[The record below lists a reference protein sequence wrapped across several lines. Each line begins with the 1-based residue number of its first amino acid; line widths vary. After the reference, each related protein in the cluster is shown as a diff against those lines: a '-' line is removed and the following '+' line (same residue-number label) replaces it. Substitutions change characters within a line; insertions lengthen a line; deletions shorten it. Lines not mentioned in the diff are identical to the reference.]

1 MKENCKDRKCRR
13 FIKLYILTFNNFR
26 PAEFHLKS
34 KYMEAFTVLSFS

>member
-1 MKENCKDRKCRR
+1 MQAFHKT
-13 FIKLYILTFNNFR
+13 LYFDFNNFR